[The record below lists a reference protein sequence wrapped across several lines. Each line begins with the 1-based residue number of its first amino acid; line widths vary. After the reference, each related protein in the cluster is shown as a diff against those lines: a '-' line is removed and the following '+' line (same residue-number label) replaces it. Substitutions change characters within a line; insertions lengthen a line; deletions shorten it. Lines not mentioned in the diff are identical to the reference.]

1 MALHTIR
8 LRAPWKCWQEDACIH
23 WERPFGCPTNLSED
37 EVVRLVLRSDGTRA
51 VAVLNGEVLGN
62 APGVY
67 DVTGRLARRNT
78 IVLRME
84 GDERIGGS
92 GAEPPLDVRL
102 VIASGFSE
110 DDPVT

>member
-8 LRAPWKCWQEDACIH
+8 LRAPWKRWQEGECSH
-23 WERPFGCPTNLSED
+23 WERPFGRPTNLSED
-37 EVVRLVLRSDGTRA
+37 EVVRLVLRSDEARA
-51 VAVLNGEVLGN
+51 VAVLNGKVLGN

-84 GDERIGGS
+84 GDDRIGCS

-102 VIASGFSE
+102 EIASGLPE
-110 DDPVT
+110 DDPVS